1 MTTENNHPKAAT
13 VSFRQCLQGS
23 WADRILL
30 LFLLPGIVCLWFQ
43 ISQTLAQGTP
53 TAYVYH
59 GEKLLAKYPLPDDKR
74 IIHVAAQGEIGI
86 SDIEISTQGIR
97 FDSSPCSTHH
107 CILSGTKKYAGSVIA
122 CVPNHIMVV
131 IRGSNKKNDET
142 IKFDAISE

>member
-13 VSFRQCLQGS
+13 VSFRQCLQGT

-30 LFLLPGIVCLWFQ
+30 VLLLAGIVFLWFQ
-43 ISQTLAQGTP
+43 ISQTLAQGAP

-59 GEKLLAKYPLPDDKR
+59 GDKLLAKYPLPNDER
-74 IIHVAAQGEIGI
+74 LIHVAAQGEIGV
-86 SDIEISTQGIR
+86 SDIEISKHGIR
-97 FDSSPCSTHH
+97 FETSPCSTHY
-107 CILSGTKKYAGSVIA
+107 CTLSGTKKYTGSVIA

-131 IRGSNKKNDET
+131 IRGSDKKSDKN

>member
-1 MTTENNHPKAAT
+1 MTTGNNHPKAAT

-30 LFLLPGIVCLWFQ
+30 LFLLAGIVCLWFQ
-43 ISQTLAQGTP
+43 ISQTLAQGAP

-59 GEKLLAKYPLPDDKR
+59 GDKLLAKYPLPDDER
-74 IIHVAAQGEIGI
+74 IIHVAAQGEIGV
-86 SDIEISTQGIR
+86 SDIEISIQGIR
-97 FDSSPCSTHH
+97 FDSSPCSTHY
-107 CILSGTKKYAGSVIA
+107 CTLSGTKKYTGSVIA

-131 IRGSNKKNDET
+131 IRGSNKKNDEA